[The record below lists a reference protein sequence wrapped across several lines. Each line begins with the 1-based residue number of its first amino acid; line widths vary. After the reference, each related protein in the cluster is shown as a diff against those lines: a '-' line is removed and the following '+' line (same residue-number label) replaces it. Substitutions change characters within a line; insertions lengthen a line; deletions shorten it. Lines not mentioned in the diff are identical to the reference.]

1 MKKIIQQL
9 SFSKEINL
17 IFLSTFLFATSMGIN
32 FVTLPSVLSKNGI
45 DAGRI
50 GIAVTCDI
58 LAGIF
63 ISFFLSRL
71 SAKLGILYTLFIS
84 SSLYAAALLLI
95 YFYQNFYLWLG
106 FCFIIGS
113 SWFTFVI
120 IRQACLNA
128 LLTNIQRGIG
138 LGVLSTT
145 ISIGFAFGP
154 IAVNVFGSESYYS
167 FIASAT
173 LALLAFI
180 TLLFIKIKAVAQVE
194 SKRLSFRDLF
204 KHCPRCFLAKFFLD
218 AQYCFL
224 ITFTII
230 FGKKIGLSAEKSG
243 ILISS
248 YMISGLFDV
257 YVGFLLKK
265 YNPYKLIN
273 IGFLGSLTLFTSIS
287 IYYQSYLF
295 LLIAYFILGVFA
307 ALIYVSTLT
316 IINQTYPKEKLVAAN
331 ATLQSIGLIGALFS
345 SLFGGYLINIFDYRG
360 FTMNIILGCIFY
372 LTFLVIYEKKFI
384 K

>member
-1 MKKIIQQL
+1 
-9 SFSKEINL
+9 
-17 IFLSTFLFATSMGIN
+17 MGIN

-45 DAGRI
+45 DAGRV

-84 SSLYAAALLLI
+84 ASLYATSLLLI

-113 SWFTFVI
+113 SWFSFVT
-120 IRQACLNA
+120 IRQAWLNS
-128 LLTNIQRGIG
+128 LMTDSQRSIG
-138 LGVLSTT
+138 LGVLSAS
-145 ISIGFAFGP
+145 ISAGYAFGP
-154 IAVNVFGSESYYS
+154 VAVNIFGSESYYS
-167 FIASAT
+167 FISSAI
-173 LALLAFI
+173 LALLAFK
-180 TLLFIKIKAVAQVE
+180 TLHLIKTKTQSQIE
-194 SKRLSFRDLF
+194 SQRLKF
-204 KHCPRCFLAKFFLD
+204 KDFFKDNPRCFLAKFFLD
-218 AQYCFL
+218 AQYSFL
-224 ITFTII
+224 VTFTVI

-243 ILISS
+243 LLITSF
-248 YMISGLFDV
+248 MISGLFDV

-273 IGFLGSLTLFTSIS
+273 IGFLGSLTLFTAIS
-287 IYYQSYLF
+287 LYQNSYAF
-295 LLIAYFILGVFA
+295 LIITYFILGLFA
-307 ALIYVSTLT
+307 ALIYVSYLT
-316 IINQTYPKEKLVAAN
+316 IVNQIYPEEKLVAAN
-331 ATLQSIGLIGALFS
+331 STAQSIGLIGALVS
-345 SLFGGYLINIFDYRG
+345 SLVGGYLINIFDYRG